1 MEQDTVAR
9 VPEAVARL
17 RRARAGRWAARL
29 ALALVLALALWVR
42 LSGLDRPFW
51 DDEIYTVYDASV
63 PVSSILNSTATPLYY
78 LITKGMLLLGQGEAL
93 LRMPSV
99 LAGLAGV
106 LALFAATARLAGP
119 AAGLAAALFMAL
131 STYHVFV
138 SQEARFYAV
147 VVFFGLAALCGLIRL
162 CERPS
167 VGAAALLTLGAAGA
181 MLTHLSAVFF
191 VPPLLAAAFAAVV
204 LRRGGRPLF
213 RSAALAALPLVAVAG
228 LALVPFLLSPDRL
241 HSLAVV
247 VGLGPAPDPAKAPQL
262 AQTWHLSARE
272 FFLDY
277 LRRVFLSANTPVE
290 AAVVLVLGV
299 LGLGRTARRRPLV
312 ALFFLCVLV
321 AVPLALTW
329 MPARHKWA
337 HRYFVFLLP
346 VLMLLVAAGLPALHG
361 MVRRLLFGSPR
372 AGRVCAGALACAGIF
387 VVAGAQARELGISQA
402 SLPVTDLRA
411 AARFASPHTKMGAG
425 RHLYCYLDF
434 DKSPSG
440 GTHIAVP
447 FQYYLRREAPGAFVP
462 LVRRVEG
469 MEGLRKL
476 RCEFPDTH
484 LWVVNCNGENAEA
497 FAGLCHFTMPWSPNR
512 WPDLD
517 FGVIAPETV
526 NFVEGGG
533 FENPDTMPARA
544 GNVALSG
551 RFEAWRGIH
560 ALTLSK
566 EHGGYRQRCE
576 AAFSVSRPGAAEDA
590 PVLDPATPHVLSL
603 MLRYHVERFGP
614 KHNDGVRVLLQ
625 TMDGKGAVRRHELFR
640 GRYYSPW
647 RRLVFPLRPGANLP
661 PDVRECAVVIAL
673 ENASGTVWADDVQV
687 EAKPAATFFTNGARP
702 GPECP

>member
-1 MEQDTVAR
+1 MPPRA
-9 VPEAVARL
+9 PACCSAPCC
-17 RRARAGRWAARL
+17 ARAGRWAHWL
-29 ALALVLALALWVR
+29 ALSAVLVLALGVR
-42 LSGLDRPFW
+42 VHGLGRPLW

-63 PVSSILNSTATPLYY
+63 PLGSVFKSTPTPLAY
-78 LITKGMLLLGQGEAL
+78 LVTKVTLLLGEREAL
-93 LRMPSV
+93 LRLPYLCV
-99 LAGLAGV
+99 GLLGV
-106 LALFAATARLAGP
+106 LALYLVAARLSGR
-119 AAGLAAALFMAL
+119 AAGRAAAWFL
-131 STYHVFV
+131 SLSASPVIP
-138 SQEARFYAV
+138 SQEVRFYALISL
-147 VVFFGLAALCGLIRL
+147 FGLIGLHGLVMLCG
-162 CERPS
+162 RPS
-167 VGAAALLTLGAAGA
+167 AAGAALLTLGSAGA
-181 MLTHLSAVFF
+181 MVTHLSAAFF
-191 VPPLLAAAFAAVV
+191 VPPLLFCGFLAVLLHGGGLSAPRRLAAAAAPVCVV
-204 LRRGGRPLF
+204 
-213 RSAALAALPLVAVAG
+213 AAI
-228 LALVPFLLSPDRL
+228 ALVPFLADPQRA
-241 HSLAVV
+241 HSLAVLL
-247 VGLGPAPDPAKAPQL
+247 GLAAAPAPAQAPQL
-262 AQTWHLSARE
+262 AGTWHLAAGE
-272 FFLDY
+272 FFGGY
-277 LRRVFLSANTPVE
+277 LRRVVLCAHSRTEWLAVLALTLAG
-290 AAVVLVLGV
+290 AA
-299 LGLGRTARRRPLV
+299 RTARRRPLV
-312 ALFFLCVLV
+312 ALFFLLVAV

-329 MPARHKWA
+329 LPARHKWA
-337 HRYFVFLLP
+337 HRYFAFLLP
-346 VLMLLVAAGLPALHG
+346 VMLLLAASGLAALHAA
-361 MVRRLLFGSPR
+361 VLRLLSGSPR
-372 AGRVCAGALACAGIF
+372 TGRVCAGGLACACF
-387 VVAGAQARELGISQA
+387 LVLAGAQARELGISQA

-497 FAGLCHFTMPWSPNR
+497 FAELCHFTMPWSPNR

-526 NFVEGGG
+526 NFVEGGD

-576 AAFSVSRPGAAEDA
+576 AVFSVSRPGAAEDA
-590 PVLDPATPHVLSL
+590 PVLDPDTPHVISL

-614 KHNDGVRVLLQ
+614 RHTDGVRVLLE
-625 TMDGKGAVRRHELFR
+625 TEDETGFVRRHELFR

-661 PDVRECAVVIAL
+661 ADIRRCAVVIAL

-687 EAKPAATFFTNGARP
+687 EPKPAATFFTNGARP